1 MKNKLET
8 QLKDLAKKIQDSN
21 THTVAELQSQARELY
36 EKLTILAF
44 TEENLAAFS
53 TGKDREKELAGKPKE
68 NEVASQSKE
77 PAMSKSFSNG
87 ASSERDDYL
96 PDGTE
101 YNDSEAITEP
111 NTEKIKDIVAQM
123 PPETQKLDFLVDDIF
138 SQNTSPKTEEPTPE
152 PVREEPKKE
161 EPVKEEPKEE
171 RPVKEDQ
178 KKEEPRQEEKKQE
191 NKKEEQKDF
200 RDIGVDYDNLPAF
213 EPVGKKQEKERP
225 RSLNDRLK
233 KGFNIGLNERLAF
246 IRHLFEGNTADYN
259 RVISQLS
266 TFNSLEEAK
275 KFIQLV
281 VKPDYKHWQGKEEYE
296 SKFMELVEN
305 KFGQ

>member
-8 QLKDLAKKIQDSN
+8 ELKDLAKKIQDSN
-21 THTVAELQSQARELY
+21 TYTAAELQSQARELY

-44 TEENLAAFS
+44 TEKNLASFS
-53 TGKDREKELAGKPKE
+53 SEKEREKETAIKE
-68 NEVASQSKE
+68 KEVASQLKE
-77 PAMSKSFSNG
+77 SSVSQAFSNG
-87 ASSERDDYL
+87 SSSERDDYL

-138 SQNTSPKTEEPTPE
+138 SQKNTSPKAEERRPE
-152 PVREEPKKE
+152 PVKEEPVEEEEKHEEPVKEEKKEELRKDEPKKE
-161 EPVKEEPKEE
+161 EP
-171 RPVKEDQ
+171 
-178 KKEEPRQEEKKQE
+178 KQE
-191 NKKEEQKDF
+191 QQRDF

-213 EPVGKKQEKERP
+213 EPVRKQQEKERP
-225 RSLNDRLK
+225 KSLNDRLK

-296 SKFMELVEN
+296 NKFMELVEN
-305 KFGQ
+305 KFGH